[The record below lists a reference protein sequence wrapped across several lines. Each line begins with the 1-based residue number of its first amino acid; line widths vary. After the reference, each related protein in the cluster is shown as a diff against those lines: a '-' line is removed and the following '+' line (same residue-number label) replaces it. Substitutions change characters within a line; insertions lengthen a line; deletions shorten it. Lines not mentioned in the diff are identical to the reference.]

1 MTREIMNH
9 LKCSVPFSFQNQEKV
24 AGELLEGLLA
34 RRLKGHLTTEELQGG
49 SADFGVV
56 ISTPQ
61 YPKWLTSRGQALSS
75 QTKHHDKSVDSSFHF
90 FVILNK

>member
-1 MTREIMNH
+1 MH
-9 LKCSVPFSFQNQEKV
+9 HFKCCVPFSFQYQEKV
-24 AGELLEGLLA
+24 AGELMEGLLA
-34 RRLKGHLTTEELQGG
+34 RLKGHLTTEELQGG

-56 ISTPQ
+56 INTPQ